1 MINKKKLNAFIR
13 KSSKKKDIDISI
25 KETKNELEKIKVA
38 GTRSKE
44 RQEVINFMGMSGLFD
59 TYKSYRIDGFAPNSA
74 YNKTLNHLLPRIR
87 KTKRENF
94 GNRY

>member
-1 MINKKKLNAFIR
+1 MKV
-13 KSSKKKDIDISI
+13 
-25 KETKNELEKIKVA
+25 LEKIKALSLELDQKNVN
-38 GTRSKE
+38 K
-44 RQEVINFMGMSGLFD
+44 VINFMGMSGLFD
-59 TYKSYRIDGFAPNSA
+59 TYKNRIDGFAKSA

>member
-13 KSSKKKDIDISI
+13 KSSKKKDIDIST

-74 YNKTLNHLLPRIR
+74 YNKTLNHLLPRISIS
-87 KTKRENF
+87 KREYF